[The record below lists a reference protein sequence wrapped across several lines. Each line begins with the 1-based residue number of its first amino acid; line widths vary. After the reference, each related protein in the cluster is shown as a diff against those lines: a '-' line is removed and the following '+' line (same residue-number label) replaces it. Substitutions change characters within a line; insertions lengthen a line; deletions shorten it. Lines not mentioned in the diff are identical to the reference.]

1 MSTWRGTYV
10 TSMITYMFLQLCS
23 LLKSYWSP
31 SQSSNETSMMLLFNQ
46 CICYFLCLEHSSPDS
61 HIIHIF
67 TLFWSLHFILVTI
80 ERPSMI
86 TLHKIILQLYS
97 YQSLFFS
104 QCLSLIAY
112 YYIIT
117 FRILDYFCI
126 TDFWFTERQMPLLE
140 VDVQVICWFFDL
152 YLFCQNSSKKFK
164 CPKQSDSANTQLRH
178 GAL

>member
-1 MSTWRGTYV
+1 MYIYIRWYFCSNSFHLTQIEIENSYH
-10 TSMITYMFLQLCS
+10 SLNISHKLILYEYMERYICDLYDHIHVPLALFS
-23 LLKSYWSP
+23 AKSYWSP

-97 YQSLFFS
+97 YQSLFFFIVLVID
-104 QCLSLIAY
+104 CLLLY
-112 YYIIT
+112 NYI
-117 FRILDYFCI
+117 
-126 TDFWFTERQMPLLE
+126 
-140 VDVQVICWFFDL
+140 
-152 YLFCQNSSKKFK
+152 
-164 CPKQSDSANTQLRH
+164 
-178 GAL
+178 